1 MNDKQIRR
9 LRQFYQ
15 SLKGQQRVLDNATY
29 IDDTAARVFATECM
43 QIQQEF
49 PGLLPSFNLR
59 EFYNGSSYELQG
71 IRSYIAIAL
80 GRLKG
85 EIDDSSSTPVTE
97 QRDFTFIHD
106 SDLRHILERDFYEI
120 QRAFI
125 SQCWKSVIILCGGA
139 IEAILTDLLL
149 ANESQAKA
157 SGRASKAPDITR
169 WDLSDLINVA
179 VDLKLVTPG
188 VEKLSHPIR
197 EYRNLVH
204 PGNEIR
210 NKLTFNAEEARI
222 ALEVLNIVY
231 RDLSP

>member
-15 SLKGQQRVLDNATY
+15 SLKGQQRVLDNAIR
-29 IDDTAARVFATECM
+29 IDNTSVRVVADEFK

-49 PGLLPSFNLR
+49 PGLLPPFNVQ
-59 EFYNGSSYELQG
+59 EFHNGRSYELQG
-71 IRSYIAIAL
+71 IRTYIAIAL

-85 EIDDSSSTPVTE
+85 EIDDSSTTPVTE

-106 SDLRHILERDFYEI
+106 SNLRYILERDFYEI

-149 ANESQAKA
+149 ANSPQAQTN
-157 SGRASKAPDITR
+157 SKAPSKPDITR
-169 WDLSDLINVA
+169 WDLSDLIKVS
-179 VDLKLVTPG
+179 VDLDLVSPG
-188 VEKLSHPIR
+188 VDKLSHSLR

-210 NKLTFNAEEARI
+210 KNLTFDAEEAKI

-231 RDLSP
+231 RDLKP

>member
-15 SLKGQQRVLDNATY
+15 SLKGQQRVLDNATH
-29 IDDTAARVFATECM
+29 IDVTAARVFATECM

-49 PGLLPSFNLR
+49 PGLLPSFNIR
-59 EFYNGSSYELQG
+59 EFYNGRFYELQG
-71 IRSYIAIAL
+71 IRAYIAIAL

-97 QRDFTFIHD
+97 QRDFNFIHD
-106 SDLRHILERDFYEI
+106 SSLRHILERDFYEI

-149 ANESQAKA
+149 ANGPQAKT
-157 SGRASKAPDITR
+157 SSKAPSKPDITR
-169 WDLSDLINVA
+169 WDLSDLINVS
-179 VDLKLVTPG
+179 VDLDLVSPG
-188 VEKLSHPIR
+188 VDKLSHSLR

-210 NKLTFNAEEARI
+210 KNLTFDAEEAKI
-222 ALEVLNIVY
+222 AFEVLNMVY
-231 RDLSP
+231 RDLKP

>member
-15 SLKGQQRVLDNATY
+15 SLKGQQRVLDNAMY
-29 IDDTAARVFATECM
+29 IDNPSVNVLTIELM

-49 PGLLPSFNLR
+49 PGLLPPFNPH
-59 EFYNGSSYELQG
+59 EFHNGSCYELLG
-71 IRSYIAIAL
+71 IRTYIAMAL

-106 SDLRHILERDFYEI
+106 SDLRRILERDFYEI

-149 ANESQAKA
+149 ANDPQAKTC
-157 SGRASKAPDITR
+157 SKAPSKPDITR
-169 WDLSDLINVA
+169 WDLSDLINVS
-179 VDLKLVTPG
+179 VDLGLVSPG
-188 VEKLSHPIR
+188 VDKLSHSLR
-197 EYRNLVH
+197 EYRKLVH

-210 NKLTFNAEEARI
+210 KNLTFDAEEAKI

-231 RDLSP
+231 RDLKP